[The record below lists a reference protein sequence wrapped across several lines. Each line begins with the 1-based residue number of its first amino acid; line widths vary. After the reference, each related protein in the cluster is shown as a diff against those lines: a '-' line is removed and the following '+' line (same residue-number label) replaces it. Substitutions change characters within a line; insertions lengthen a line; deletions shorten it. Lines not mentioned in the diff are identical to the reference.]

1 MKTIYVCTPY
11 RGNDNGASI
20 EKNLLAA
27 RQICNEII
35 AQGDLPIAPH
45 LIFPQ
50 FLNDDVEGQREIA
63 IRLGL
68 KMLTRCDELWW
79 YARDGNPSEGMEAE
93 IAFAHECQIPVTFLD
108 WWV

>member
-1 MKTIYVCTPY
+1 MKVIYVCTYY

-20 EKNLLAA
+20 KKNIGIAQ
-27 RQICNEII
+27 RICEVII

-45 LIFPQ
+45 LYLPQ
-50 FLNDDVEGQREIA
+50 FLNDDVEGQREKA

-68 KMLTRCDELWW
+68 KMLTTCHELWW
-79 YARDGNPSEGMEAE
+79 WAPEGFKSDGMRDE